1 MYKLNDPDALDD
13 LYDVIDRL
21 YRDKCDLV
29 YIQGEVES
37 AYNQIEWADQVDKK
51 NQQNQGG

>member
-1 MYKLNDPDALDD
+1 MNESDAMDN
-13 LYDVIDRL
+13 LYDVVRRL
-21 YRDKCDLV
+21 YRHKCDLS